1 MIQTYRLNLFPEHAI
16 FSECSL
22 SPLRKPLLATKPLVE
37 LTCLPIRGQN
47 AFEISG
53 CPCQG
58 DKRWIPQG
66 TSGLDFIVL
75 LSIWRR
81 RYVAPLGVYPLLVL
95 STGSVLKNINGGNVS
110 DEDMRSAFKE
120 LQDQVTSAGL
130 KKTRI
135 LPDVFLV
142 FDEAHVLTR
151 PFHANTMRTHLA
163 ELQRVLQV
171 FHDLPLFTFFLS
183 ASGKI
188 LPFTPFRPFIDL
200 GFDQFTGSSKVFEK
214 YRSLDDV
221 TSLDCIA
228 HLGRP
233 L

>member
-1 MIQTYRLNLFPEHAI
+1 M
-16 FSECSL
+16 
-22 SPLRKPLLATKPLVE
+22 
-37 LTCLPIRGQN
+37 N
-47 AFEISG
+47 AS
-53 CPCQG
+53 
-58 DKRWIPQG
+58 D
-66 TSGLDFIVL
+66 
-75 LSIWRR
+75 
-81 RYVAPLGVYPLLVL
+81 
-95 STGSVLKNINGGNVS
+95 GNVS

-120 LQDQVTSAGL
+120 LQDQVTIAGL

-151 PFHANTMRTHLA
+151 SFYANTTWTHHIA
-163 ELQRVLQV
+163 ELQRALQV
-171 FHDLPLFTFFLS
+171 FYDLPLFTFFLS

-188 LPFTPFRPFIDL
+188 VSFTPFRPFIDL
-200 GFDQFTGSSKVFEK
+200 GFDQFTGSGKVFEK

-233 L
+233 M